1 MNHCENEKKKKKNT
15 VELKH
20 QVNSTFETLIAL
32 VFGDSRNG
40 AHKETPGDVEF
51 VNNQANPGRIPFNHF
66 HLVLSGFLVR
76 FTGTLGST
84 PGLFMP

>member
-1 MNHCENEKKKKKNT
+1 MKKKTKKTPRNT
-15 VELKH
+15 LELKN

-32 VFGDSRNG
+32 VFGASHG
-40 AHKETPGDVEF
+40 GSHKETPGDAEF
-51 VNNQANPGRIPFNHF
+51 ANSHANPGRIPFNHF

-84 PGLFMP
+84 PVLFLP